1 MNIRRTVN
9 RSQYLMYICM
19 FLVIGALFVASYLIR
34 YAFDM
39 QVRITTI
46 SNNVNTVLNLKS
58 ALLFDRNYNVL
69 NTANTHFIHL
79 DEELEQL
86 GQQIQLLSIKNN
98 NLIEFK
104 RLTKEFRKKFD
115 QLIQLQFEYGLTENE
130 GLRGK
135 FRAAVHAMQK
145 VFTAAAAPKLELLVL
160 ELRRREK
167 DFLLRGLPT
176 YLEVHDN
183 LVTKLKSE
191 MIAAD
196 FNNQKTTYLLALLD
210 EYQINFKLIT
220 NNIQNQG
227 VHSGLG
233 IRGELTQ
240 LEHQL
245 NNLKKALATDIS
257 ADLRHLFLLFL
268 GAIALIIITL
278 ISLSSF
284 WLMAV
289 NRKIYKSI
297 EQISQ
302 TMHKITTQS
311 NFSLRFTHDDN
322 DEFNTMCNE
331 LNELLSHFE
340 RVLKNLEDAQHR
352 LIQSEKL
359 ASLVDMVSGVAH
371 ELNTPLGVSIT
382 SGSIIKEQIQEI
394 KQAFETQNLSKRKL
408 QKMIKTSE
416 QSLALLENN
425 LERTGQL
432 VTQFK
437 EITAYQNYS
446 EKLDFCLFTVVESV
460 VFALNQEISK
470 VDAVIELD
478 IPKPWI
484 FTSYSGAFAQISQLL
499 IVNALRHAVLPDRQL
514 TIKIKASLSTD
525 YDLTLT
531 FEDNGKGVLAQNID
545 KIFEPFYTTAR
556 KNGGT
561 GLGLSVV
568 FNLVD
573 QKLNGKVVAKTNRP
587 SGLIIEITIPN
598 MRLGNLQ

>member
-302 TMHKITTQS
+302 TMHRITVQS
-311 NFSLRFTHDDN
+311 NFSLRFQPDDN
-322 DEFNTMCNE
+322 DEFNIMCNE
-331 LNELLSHFE
+331 LNELLGHFE
-340 RVLKNLEDAQHR
+340 RVLRNLEDAQHR

-359 ASLVDMVSGVAH
+359 ASLVGMVSGIAH

-382 SGSIIKEQIQEI
+382 SGSIIKAQVQEI
-394 KQAFETQNLSKRKL
+394 KQAFEEQNLSKSKL
-408 QKMIKTSE
+408 QQIIKESE
-416 QSLALLENN
+416 QSIALLENN
-425 LERTGQL
+425 LERTNQL
-432 VTQFK
+432 ITQFK

-446 EKLDFCLFTVVESV
+446 EKLDFCLFTIVESV
-460 VFALNQEISK
+460 VLGLTQEISK
-470 VDAVIELD
+470 VDADIELD
-478 IPKPWI
+478 IPKPWV
-484 FTSYSGAFAQISQLL
+484 FNSYSGAYAQISQLL
-499 IVNALRHAVLPDRQL
+499 LVNALRHAVIPEQRL
-514 TIKIKASLSTD
+514 KIKVKARLSED
-525 YDLTLT
+525 NGLTLT
-531 FEDNGKGVLAQNID
+531 FSDNGKGVSENNID

-573 QKLNGKVVAKTNRP
+573 QKLNGNVVAKTNRP
-587 SGLIIEITIPN
+587 SGLIIEITVPN
-598 MRLGNLQ
+598 MQLSNLQ